1 MGTTRIRPADALR
14 GGKIVDRDGRRL
26 GTLEEV
32 VIDLQCGTA
41 AYALVSAAGAV
52 EKLVA
57 VPWTALALDAPHRRF
72 VLCADARCF
81 ARAPAL
87 DNDHWPAMAD
97 AKWARDVHDSYGVHP
112 YWGESLPGRETLHP
126 ETKGNEDENA
136 TRILDDCGIG
146 ARL

>member
-26 GTLEEV
+26 GTLEDV
-32 VIDLQCGTA
+32 MIDLQCGTA

-72 VLCADARCF
+72 VLCADARSF
-81 ARAPAL
+81 AHAPAL

-97 AKWARDVHDSYGVHP
+97 STWVTDVHNFYGVKTA
-112 YWGESLPGRETLHP
+112 GR
-126 ETKGNEDENA
+126 
-136 TRILDDCGIG
+136 IQ
-146 ARL
+146 